1 MTTEPLERVTIPRE
15 IWVLIASAFVIAV
28 GFGLIVPVLPEFA
41 RSFNVGAT
49 GAAVVVSA
57 FAFFRLIGAPAS
69 GKLIARLGER
79 PIYLTGLL
87 VVAASTAATAFAQSY
102 TQLLIFRSL
111 GGLGSTMFTISAV
124 ALMVRLAPP
133 TIRAKVSSAYATS
146 FLLGG
151 ILGPLIGGLLGGL
164 GLRVPFLVYAAFLVV
179 AAAVVAIFIKKDA
192 LKPPPDAPVLPIM
205 TARDGLTDPAY
216 RAALFSAF
224 AHGWSTFGVRNA
236 ILPLFAAAVI
246 LDDPWVAGTALAV
259 FAAGNA
265 LGLTMCGRLAD
276 VHGRRPFI
284 IGGLLVSGV
293 ATAVTGL
300 TAGLF
305 LLLLVSVI
313 AGVGSGSLYPA
324 QQASLADIVGRERN
338 GGQALAAF
346 QMAQDSGA
354 ILGPVIAG
362 LLVDYGSYGLAFGV
376 TGAISLAAIV
386 PWLRARETLVRVAV

>member
-1 MTTEPLERVTIPRE
+1 M
-15 IWVLIASAFVIAV
+15 
-28 GFGLIVPVLPEFA
+28 
-41 RSFNVGAT
+41 
-49 GAAVVVSA
+49 VSA

-69 GKLIARLGER
+69 GKLIAKLGER

-87 VVAASTAATAFAQSY
+87 VVAASTAATAFSQSY
-102 TQLLIFRSL
+102 WQLLVFRSL

-151 ILGPLIGGLLGGL
+151 IAGPLFGGLLGGF

-192 LKPPPDAPVLPIM
+192 LKPAPDAPVLPVM
-205 TARDGLTDPAY
+205 TARDGWADPAY

-246 LDDPWVAGTALAV
+246 LNEPWVAGTALAV

-265 LGLTMCGRLAD
+265 LGLTAAGRLAD
-276 VHGRRPFI
+276 KHGRRPFI
-284 IGGLLVSGV
+284 IGGLLISGL
-293 ATAVTGL
+293 ATAITGL
-300 TAGLF
+300 ATGLF
-305 LLLLVSVI
+305 ILMLVSVV
-313 AGVGSGSLYPA
+313 AGVGSGALYPA

-346 QMAQDSGA
+346 QMAQDTGA
-354 ILGPVIAG
+354 ILGPIIAG
-362 LLVDYGSYGLAFGV
+362 LLVDFGSYGLAFGV
-376 TGAISLAAIV
+376 TGAISLVAII
-386 PWLRARETLVRVAV
+386 PWLRARETLQVATA